1 MRILD
6 YPRHFLLLGGGA
18 MALAGM
24 TRLPSLFA
32 GRLLLLFGVVGALHA
47 MAVVLGL
54 RSRPSWPA
62 CLGFVAAAAGASI
75 AAPLGALALAG
86 LVKLDVGAVVFLSLA
101 PTSAVGAVLYWLLL
115 RGWWAQ
121 FLTSRSLLVTVAA
134 CVAATLITA
143 LAIGLM
149 PLPRDLLLPVLW
161 WLAFSAS
168 RQVADR

>member
-32 GRLLLLFGVVGALHA
+32 GGLLLLFGVVGALHA

-62 CLGFVAAAAGASI
+62 CLGFVAAAGQASRRRSYQEGQSIYLRECEPWKCASI
-75 AAPLGALALAG
+75 VIDNDDLAAPF
-86 LVKLDVGAVVFLSLA
+86 VVFSEQ
-101 PTSAVGAVLYWLLL
+101 S
-115 RGWWAQ
+115 
-121 FLTSRSLLVTVAA
+121 F
-134 CVAATLITA
+134 
-143 LAIGLM
+143 
-149 PLPRDLLLPVLW
+149 
-161 WLAFSAS
+161 
-168 RQVADR
+168 

>member
-75 AAPLGALALAG
+75 AAPLVPGGSEHLPSRMRTVEVRQYRHRQRRPGRAVRRILGAII
-86 LVKLDVGAVVFLSLA
+86 
-101 PTSAVGAVLYWLLL
+101 
-115 RGWWAQ
+115 
-121 FLTSRSLLVTVAA
+121 LTGR
-134 CVAATLITA
+134 
-143 LAIGLM
+143 
-149 PLPRDLLLPVLW
+149 
-161 WLAFSAS
+161 
-168 RQVADR
+168 